1 MSRCVVGKMACR
13 VIERASSA
21 CGEVARAA
29 AGTIGYSINVTSS
42 ESEVT
47 LRAVQDTPADLCRTL
62 FGRSDLMKRS
72 PKRRRV
78 CQENPPQAFTPG
90 QPLGS
95 ELDSVAQTA
104 VANSQRNENVRGFAR
119 TSPIDPARFADPAQT
134 RRRLTIAS
142 HASAVVVLGRSP
154 LHTPA
159 RLPRLRALARHTP
172 RRSFVRTRRPRLHL
186 GREIPQ
192 FAAFERARGFA
203 ASLGVRGIAA
213 TARRRAGGVRAAYP
227 R

>member
-1 MSRCVVGKMACR
+1 MACR

-21 CGEVARAA
+21 CWEVARAA
-29 AGTIGYSINVTSS
+29 AGTIGYNINNRHVLTSECHS
-42 ESEVT
+42 SRGPRQPRGSWPHAVRT
-47 LRAVQDTPADLCRTL
+47 LRSETLSETPTGVPRKPAASVHR
-62 FGRSDLMKRS
+62 
-72 PKRRRV
+72 
-78 CQENPPQAFTPG
+78 G

>member
-1 MSRCVVGKMACR
+1 VLRRRAGKWR
-13 VIERASSA
+13 EPPRGRSDTVL
-21 CGEVARAA
+21 
-29 AGTIGYSINVTSS
+29 TIVTSS
-42 ESEVT
+42 ESEITV
-47 LRAVQDTPADLCRTL
+47 RAVRDTPADLGRTL

-72 PKRRRV
+72 RKRRR
-78 CQENPPQAFTPG
+78 CAQKTENPPQAFTLPG

>member
-1 MSRCVVGKMACR
+1 MLRRRAGKWR
-13 VIERASSA
+13 ELPRGRSYTVL
-21 CGEVARAA
+21 
-29 AGTIGYSINVTSS
+29 TIVSS
-42 ESEVT
+42 ECHSSRGPRHPRGSWPHAVRT
-47 LRAVQDTPADLCRTL
+47 LRYDETLSETPTGVPRKPAASVHR
-62 FGRSDLMKRS
+62 
-72 PKRRRV
+72 
-78 CQENPPQAFTPG
+78 G

-134 RRRLTIAS
+134 RRQLTIAS